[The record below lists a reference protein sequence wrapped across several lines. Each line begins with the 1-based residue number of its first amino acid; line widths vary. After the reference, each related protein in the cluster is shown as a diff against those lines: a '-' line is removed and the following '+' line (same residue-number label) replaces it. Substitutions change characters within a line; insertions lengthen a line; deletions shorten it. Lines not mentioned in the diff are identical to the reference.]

1 MINITNQ
8 QIKEDFIQAIFNRP
22 GIFTRQVN
30 NTEIRTRCPFCGD
43 SSKNENTGHFYMHIN
58 VEDNY
63 PIQYHCFLCEC
74 GGVLQPSSLSLLD
87 IDDPTLK
94 SGISTLCKTSIKL
107 DKKGM
112 INEIKMKSFDYELPD
127 IAIGPKTRYIEN
139 RLGLKGLSEEEFKKM
154 KVITSLRDFC
164 IKNKIKKLTCPT
176 NIAYKLEEKYV
187 GFLSYGNSHIL
198 FRDITDSE
206 EFRWIKYPISTES
219 SANRIFYSMASEID
233 IFTEDEITIN
243 LAEGVLDILSA
254 NYNLGY
260 DGSNILNL
268 CVSGKYYDSLILFL
282 VNMGFVGSN
291 ITINIFA
298 DNDQIF
304 NKKNKN
310 ATTTIEYYKKI
321 LKNYKHLFG
330 KINVWYNLM
339 SKDIGVPRDKI
350 KLQKYVI

>member
-1 MINITNQ
+1 MTNQ
-8 QIKEDFIQAIFNRP
+8 QIKEDFIQALFDRP
-22 GIFTRQVN
+22 WIYTRRIN

-43 SSKNENTGHFYMHIN
+43 SSKNQNTGHFYIHVN
-58 VEDNY
+58 PEDNY
-63 PIQYHCFLCEC
+63 PIQCYCFLCQC
-74 GGVLQPSSLSLLD
+74 GGILQPSTLNLLD
-87 IDDPTLK
+87 IDDVTLK
-94 SGISTLCKTSIKL
+94 SGVSTLCKTSDKI

-112 INEIKMKSFDYELPD
+112 INEVQMTTFDYKLPD
-127 IAIGPKTRYIEN
+127 IKLGSKTRYIEE
-139 RLGLKGLSEEEFKKM
+139 RLGLKGLPKEEFEKM

-164 IKNKIKKLTCPT
+164 IVNKIKSLTCS
-176 NIAYKLEEKYV
+176 NQIAFKLEEKYV

-198 FRDITDSE
+198 FRDITNTE
-206 EFRWIKYPISTES
+206 ELRWIKYPITKES

-233 IFTEDEITIN
+233 IFTKDEITIN

-260 DGSNILNL
+260 DGNNILNL

-282 VNMGFVGSN
+282 VNLGFVGSN

-298 DNDQIF
+298 DNDHTF
-304 NKKNKN
+304 NKKNEN
-310 ATTTIEYYKKI
+310 NTTTIEYYQKI

-330 KINVWYNLM
+330 KIYVWYNLM

-350 KLQKYVI
+350 KLQRYQI

>member
-1 MINITNQ
+1 MSNQ
-8 QIKEDFIQAIFNRP
+8 QTKEDFIQALFDRV
-22 GIFTRQVN
+22 GIYTRRVN

-43 SSKNENTGHFYMHIN
+43 STKNENTGHFYIHIN
-58 VEDNY
+58 TEDNY
-63 PIQYHCFLCEC
+63 PIQYHCFLCES
-74 GGVLQPSSLSLLD
+74 GGVLQPSALNLLD
-87 IDDPTLK
+87 IDDPSLK
-94 SGISTLCKTSIKL
+94 SGISTLCKTSTKL

-112 INEIKMKSFDYELPD
+112 INEVQMKTFDYELPE
-127 IAIGPKTRYIEN
+127 IELGPKTKYIEE
-139 RLGLKGLSEEEFKKM
+139 RLGLRGLSKEEFKKM

-164 IKNKIKKLTCPT
+164 ILNKIKKLTCS
-176 NIAYKLEEKYV
+176 NQIAFKLEEKYV

-198 FRDITDSE
+198 FRDITNTE
-206 EFRWIKYPISTES
+206 ELRWVKYPITQES

-233 IFTEDEITIN
+233 IFTKDEITIN

-282 VNMGFVGSN
+282 VSLGFVGSN

-298 DNDQIF
+298 DNDHSF

-310 ATTTIEYYKKI
+310 NTTTIDYYRKI

-339 SKDIGVPRDKI
+339 SKDIGVPRDQI
-350 KLQKYVI
+350 KLQKYQI

>member
-1 MINITNQ
+1 MTNQ
-8 QIKEDFIQAIFNRP
+8 QIKEDFIQALFDRV
-22 GIFTRQVN
+22 GIYTRRIN

-43 SSKNENTGHFYMHIN
+43 STKNENTGHFYIHIN
-58 VEDNY
+58 TEDNY
-63 PIQYHCFLCEC
+63 PIQYHCFLCES
-74 GGVLQPSSLSLLD
+74 GGVLQPSALNLLD
-87 IDDPTLK
+87 IDDPSLK
-94 SGISTLCKTSIKL
+94 SGLSTLCKTSTKL

-112 INEIKMKSFDYELPD
+112 INEVQMTTFDYKLPD
-127 IAIGPKTRYIEN
+127 IKIGPKTQYIED
-139 RLGLKGLSEEEFKKM
+139 RLGLKGLPEEEFKKM

-164 IKNKIKKLTCPT
+164 ILNKIKKLTCPN
-176 NIAYKLEEKYV
+176 NIAFKLEDKYV

-198 FRDITDSE
+198 FRDITNTE
-206 EFRWIKYPISTES
+206 ELRWVKYPITQES

-233 IFTEDEITIN
+233 IFTKDEITIN

-260 DGSNILNL
+260 DGPNILNL

-282 VNMGFVGSN
+282 VNLGFVGSN

-298 DNDQIF
+298 DNDHTF

-310 ATTTIEYYKKI
+310 GTTTIEYYQKI

-330 KINVWYNLM
+330 KIYVWYNLM
-339 SKDIGVPRDKI
+339 SKDIGVPRDQI
-350 KLQKYVI
+350 KLQKYQI